1 MKYILT
7 MAAVFLMAN
16 FSFSQNVTGAQKTI
30 DTLCS
35 SYFSGRGYVND
46 GDIRASTYIANRYK
60 SIGIKPLNSTNY
72 YHDFSLNV
80 NTFPTIVKVE
90 SSDQAIKAGKDFI
103 VAPNCRSIN
112 IANLTV
118 RFVDKALLLDK
129 KRFKKLLK
137 LDWSQNVLLL
147 DTLVHDKLSQKR
159 FNKLLKKYENQVFLE
174 VKKKLTWSVSRDQ
187 SDKVNLYFLPGVL
200 TDLQKISIHV
210 EAKLVQ
216 GYEARNVVGYIPG
229 TEQPDS
235 FIFITGHYDHLGMM
249 GQDCIMPG
257 ANDNASGIAMIL
269 DFAEYYKKN
278 PPRYSIVFIAFAA
291 EEAGLVGS
299 YFFVNELSTYAPNL
313 DARKIRFVV
322 NMDLM
327 GSGQEGI
334 MAVNGAILP
343 EEYALL
349 AAINTENN
357 YLPQTKKRGKAA
369 NSDHYFFTEA
379 GIPAFFFYLM
389 GPYNHYHDVHDTAE
403 NMRLEAVDYNGAFM
417 LIRDFMNALMN
428 DETN

>member
-1 MKYILT
+1 MKYLLTLTSLILSSAT
-7 MAAVFLMAN
+7 A
-16 FSFSQNVTGAQKTI
+16 FSQNVNQAQQTI

-35 SYFSGRGYVND
+35 EYFSGRGYVND
-46 GDIRASTYIANRYK
+46 GDIRASVYIADRYK
-60 SIGIKPLNSTNY
+60 QIGLVPLSGDDY
-72 YHDFSLNV
+72 YHRFSLNV
-80 NTFPTIVKVE
+80 NTFPTKVSVE
-90 SSDQAIKAGKDFI
+90 SDSKKITPGKDFI
-103 VAPNCRSIN
+103 VAPNCPTVDKSD
-112 IANLTV
+112 LTV
-118 RFVDKALLLDK
+118 RLVDKSLLCDK
-129 KRFKKLLK
+129 KRFKELLK
-137 LDWSQNVLLL
+137 LDWTKNVLLL

-159 FNKLLKKYENQVFLE
+159 LDKLLKKYNSNVLFE
-174 VKKKLTWSVSRDQ
+174 VKKKLTWSLSRDQ
-187 SDKVNLYFLPGVL
+187 SSDVRVYFLPGVL
-200 TDLQKISIHV
+200 NDKQHISISIEAQFV
-210 EAKLVQ
+210 E
-216 GYEARNVVGYIPG
+216 GYKSRNVVGMIPG

-249 GQDCIMPG
+249 GQNCIMPG

-269 DFAEYYKKN
+269 DFAAYYKLH
-278 PPRYSIVFIAFAA
+278 PPRYSVVFIAFAA

-299 YFFVNELSTYAPNL
+299 YFFVSELSKYAPKL
-313 DARKIRFVV
+313 DPRKIRFVV

-349 AAINTENN
+349 SEINTDKG

-389 GPYNHYHDVHDTAE
+389 GPYNHYHDVDDTAE
-403 NMRLEAVDYNGAFM
+403 NMRLEAESYNGAFH
-417 LIRDFMNALMN
+417 LIRDFMNALMHH
-428 DETN
+428 